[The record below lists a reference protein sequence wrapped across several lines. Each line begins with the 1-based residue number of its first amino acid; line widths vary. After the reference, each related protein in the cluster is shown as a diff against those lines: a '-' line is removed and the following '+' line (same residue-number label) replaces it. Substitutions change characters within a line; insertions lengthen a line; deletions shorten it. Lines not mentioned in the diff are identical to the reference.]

1 MLGFSFMCSQMTFTT
16 PSRAQLRKTLREQR
30 QALSPIAQKK
40 AAQHFLKQFVK
51 SSLFHRHQRIAMY
64 LANDGE
70 LNLQPTID
78 YALACGKKVYLPVLN
93 TWPKTHMAFQ
103 QIVANQV
110 WEKNRFNIVQPKIN
124 QHLQVKPW
132 ALDLVLLPLVGFDKT
147 GGRLGMG
154 GGFYDRHFAY
164 LAQRKVWK
172 KPVLVGIAHACQ
184 ELESIPVQSWDIP
197 LNEVFIA
204 LPT

>member
-1 MLGFSFMCSQMTFTT
+1 MLGFSPISRQMTDSI

-30 QALSPIAQKK
+30 RALSPIAQKK

-51 SSLFHRHQRIAMY
+51 SALFHRHQRIAMY

-93 TWPKTHMAFQ
+93 TWPQTQMAFQ
-103 QIVANQV
+103 QVVANQV

-124 QHLQVKPW
+124 RDLQVKPW
-132 ALDLVLLPLVGFDKT
+132 ALDLVLLPLVGFDRT

-164 LAQRKVWK
+164 LTQRKTWR
-172 KPVLVGIAHACQ
+172 KPVLVGVAHACQ
-184 ELESIPVQSWDIP
+184 ELAHIPVQSWDIP
-197 LNEVFIA
+197 LDKVLVA
-204 LPT
+204 SPK